1 MPRITNQN
9 SAIEEKKVFK
19 VQGTIKDTKET
30 LIIKGKSHQK
40 YNFESTCLPL

>member
-1 MPRITNQN
+1 MMPRITNQN

-30 LIIKGKSHQK
+30 LFNHKRKKPPEIQ
-40 YNFESTCLPL
+40 F